1 MGTGKRRTCA
11 KWRAN
16 FQSKSSGD
24 FVYPDIW
31 TLDFLSMKSKADFI
45 SYIPV
50 KIETC
55 KKWHKIGALFRRKKI
70 KRYMSSPRSFFGA
83 LSDLGSWF

>member
-55 KKWHKIGALFRRKKI
+55 KKWHKIGGSLQTKKDQEI
-70 KRYMSSPRSFFGA
+70 YVKPAEFLWGFI
-83 LSDLGSWF
+83 